1 MPEGR
6 TLVIDTTPLLS
17 LLAATGNLDILRHLY
32 SEVHVPLEVEREILA
47 GQGHRAFGQAEFI
60 ADTFLIRENKPRQIV
75 PLLRQ
80 SLDLGEASV
89 IQLASDLDVPL
100 VVIDETAGR
109 RVARLSGLQVTGS
122 IGILIKAKRTGYAVD
137 IDHALKEMRRHGI
150 WLSAA
155 VIDHARAQAAHS

>member
-1 MPEGR
+1 M
-6 TLVIDTTPLLS
+6 
-17 LLAATGNLDILRHLY
+17 
-32 SEVHVPLEVEREILA
+32 
-47 GQGHRAFGQAEFI
+47 
-60 ADTFLIRENKPRQIV
+60 
-75 PLLRQ
+75 LRQ

-100 VVIDETAGR
+100 VAIDETAGR

-137 IDHALKEMRRHGI
+137 IDHALKRMRECGI

-155 VIDHARAQAAHS
+155 VINHARTQASQS